1 MDIIMGVT
9 AEEGAFC
16 AERIR
21 IYKSIICAKRP
32 KRWNYI
38 QMVEI
43 KGLGQRGTASNAIH
57 VECT

>member
-1 MDIIMGVT
+1 MEDI
-9 AEEGAFC
+9 EEGSVFC
-16 AERIR
+16 AERIINR
-21 IYKSIICAKRP
+21 SIIFAKRRSVA
-32 KRWNYI
+32 KRWNYM